1 MAYAI
6 AAYLHFLAIFLLFA
20 LLLLEHQLFRQPL
33 TLERARSLFRI
44 DIAFGITAAAVLA
57 SGIARAVFYGK
68 GLDYYLKNSFFH
80 AKVGLFV
87 VVAVLSIYPTLTF
100 LRWRPARGR
109 PGTDH
114 LERQRQMGQ
123 ADHPPGA
130 AAARDDSPAG
140 GADGTGLR
148 RRARLTPGT
157 HQGVR

>member
-1 MAYAI
+1 MP
-6 AAYLHFLAIFLLFA
+6 LPPTCTFWRSSCSA

-87 VVAVLSIYPTLTF
+87 AVAVLSIYPTLTF
-100 LRWRPARGR
+100 LRWRPASRQARHRSSRTAAPWVKLTIR
-109 PGTDH
+109 PE
-114 LERQRQMGQ
+114 LLCSR
-123 ADHPPGA
+123 
-130 AAARDDSPAG
+130 
-140 GADGTGLR
+140 
-148 RRARLTPGT
+148 
-157 HQGVR
+157 